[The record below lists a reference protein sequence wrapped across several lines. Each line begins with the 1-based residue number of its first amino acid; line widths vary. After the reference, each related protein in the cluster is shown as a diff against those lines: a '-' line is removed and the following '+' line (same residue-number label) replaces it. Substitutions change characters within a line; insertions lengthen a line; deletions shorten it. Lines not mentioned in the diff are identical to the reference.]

1 MDFFFFSVNTPFLFT
16 LKAQFI
22 EINFMQPYTA
32 VLRPQLCSGPPTTQ
46 YPYKPLDGP
55 KPSRRPRPRR
65 CPTLQSRARPCHAAR
80 LFPRARS
87 YLRGGVHAVVAAADP
102 VAGAIVAKVGTEAV
116 PQVLRSD
123 RALQDQGKV
132 GEKDERL
139 HAAAA
144 QHRLRGPLAALVPG
158 VRGRLHAPAVLN
170 GRQAVGFLRLRP
182 ASLSLCFFFFPLQSG
197 GAGSGPVGLFAL
209 GPALP
214 GLERAIEGPFTP
226 GSLSDLTCKPCKDT
240 ALHVSFPAPET
251 PMMIT
256 RLSIYQ

>member
-87 YLRGGVHAVVAAADP
+87 YLRGGIHAVVAAADP

-182 ASLSLCFFFFPLQSG
+182 ASLSLCFFFFPCSLVGRDQGRWAFSLLAPPSLGWRGQSR
-197 GAGSGPVGLFAL
+197 GPSP
-209 GPALP
+209 PA
-214 GLERAIEGPFTP
+214 
-226 GSLSDLTCKPCKDT
+226 
-240 ALHVSFPAPET
+240 H
-251 PMMIT
+251 
-256 RLSIYQ
+256 